1 MTQGL
6 ILLGFLALLAVLITI
21 RVRRRVGLPVTSKT
35 LTTVAVGFVLIV
47 LALYA
52 LAASGH

>member
-35 LTTVAVGFVLIV
+35 LTTSRS
-47 LALYA
+47 
-52 LAASGH
+52 ASY